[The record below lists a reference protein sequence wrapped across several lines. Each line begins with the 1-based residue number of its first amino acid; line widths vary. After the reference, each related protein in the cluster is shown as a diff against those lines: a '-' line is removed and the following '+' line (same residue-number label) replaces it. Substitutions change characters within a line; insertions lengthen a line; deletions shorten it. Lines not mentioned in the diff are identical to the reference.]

1 MQRVCVSICPSSGA
15 GQLICRPNSVV
26 TTCNVNPI
34 YSSQVTLARL
44 GGVCTPTN
52 TSAEQV
58 LFKTTNLQSKQNFIY
73 VYDSVRISLLVGL
86 GLGLLWVLLVQCFP
100 RGMAGIVTVLAILA
114 LGTLGIMSLAGKI
127 NGTLP
132 VITLLLGFV
141 LIGIAIL
148 FACFLCFYRLR
159 NKLVP
164 IFLDWSVKFFK

>member
-1 MQRVCVSICPSSGA
+1 
-15 GQLICRPNSVV
+15 
-26 TTCNVNPI
+26 
-34 YSSQVTLARL
+34 
-44 GGVCTPTN
+44 
-52 TSAEQV
+52 
-58 LFKTTNLQSKQNFIY
+58 
-73 VYDSVRISLLVGL
+73 
-86 GLGLLWVLLVQCFP
+86 
-100 RGMAGIVTVLAILA
+100 MAGIVTVLAILA